1 MNLMRILFCM
11 SGQELAL
18 LLIVLHT
25 LLLPLYFCPLMRIK
39 NGSSSTKASEKDLV
53 SKAIITLVLRR
64 RLILPEVPLS

>member
-1 MNLMRILFCM
+1 
-11 SGQELAL
+11 
-18 LLIVLHT
+18 
-25 LLLPLYFCPLMRIK
+25 MRIK